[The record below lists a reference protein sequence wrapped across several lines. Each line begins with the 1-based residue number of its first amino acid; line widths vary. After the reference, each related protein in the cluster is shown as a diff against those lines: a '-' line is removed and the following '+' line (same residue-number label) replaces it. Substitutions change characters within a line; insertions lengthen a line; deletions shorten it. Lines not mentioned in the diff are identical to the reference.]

1 MSTQKISKMYI
12 ILKNG
17 KAMDFEPRPIEGVI
31 FLIQQLESHIDR
43 LTEHSPYTIGKAS

>member
-1 MSTQKISKMYI
+1 
-12 ILKNG
+12 
-17 KAMDFEPRPIEGVI
+17 MDFEPRPLESVI

>member
-1 MSTQKISKMYI
+1 MSTHKISKMYI

-17 KAMDFEPRPIEGVI
+17 KAMDFEPRPLESVI

-43 LTEHSPYTIGKAS
+43 LAEHSPYTIGKAS